1 MHAIR
6 KRYERGFTLIELM
19 VVVVIMGLLLAIV
32 GPNLIGGAERSARAA
47 AKAQLAN
54 IGGAV
59 EMYQL
64 HKLRLPEELAVLTE
78 LDETGNAFMPII
90 PLDPWDGE
98 FEYSKVTRK
107 QYELR
112 CLGPDGE
119 ANSEDDLVHPIYLRE
134 R

>member
-1 MHAIR
+1 MHDTR
-6 KRYERGFTLIELM
+6 KTHERGFTLIELM
-19 VVVVIMGLLLAIV
+19 VVVVIMGLLLGIV
-32 GPNLIGGAERSARAA
+32 VPKFIGSAERSARAA
-47 AKAQLAN
+47 AKAQLAH

-64 HKLRLPEELAVLTE
+64 HKLRLPEQLAVLTE
-78 LDETGNAFMPII
+78 LDETGNSFIPII

-98 FEYSKVTRK
+98 FEYSKVSRK